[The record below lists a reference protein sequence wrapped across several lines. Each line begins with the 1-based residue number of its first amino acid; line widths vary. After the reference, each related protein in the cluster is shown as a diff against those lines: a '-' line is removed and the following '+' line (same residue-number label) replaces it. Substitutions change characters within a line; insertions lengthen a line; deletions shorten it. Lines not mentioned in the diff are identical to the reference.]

1 MDWCIGREVD
11 PFNPSVNIFGEF
23 LILLDDKNFS
33 PATVKSYRSAISTTL
48 KQISNVDFSNQS
60 ILSDVVRSF
69 ELERPR
75 VKPHFPKWD
84 FAVVFTALNTTPFE
98 PLESCGF
105 KELTYKTV
113 FLTALASGS
122 RRSEIHALSCHDV
135 HFTDQSVNLMTFPVF
150 LAKNQLPSVLSDP
163 ISLPSLCG

>member
-1 MDWCIGREVD
+1 MD

-23 LILLDDKNFS
+23 LISLHDKNFS
-33 PATVKSYRSAISTTL
+33 PATVKGYSSAISTTL

-60 ILSDVVRSF
+60 ILADVVRSF

-75 VKPHFPKWD
+75 VKPHFHKWD
-84 FAVVFTALNTTPFE
+84 LAVVLTALNTTPFE

-113 FLTALASGS
+113 FLTALASGR

-135 HFTDQSVNLMTFPVF
+135 HFTDQS
-150 LAKNQLPSVLSDP
+150 
-163 ISLPSLCG
+163 I